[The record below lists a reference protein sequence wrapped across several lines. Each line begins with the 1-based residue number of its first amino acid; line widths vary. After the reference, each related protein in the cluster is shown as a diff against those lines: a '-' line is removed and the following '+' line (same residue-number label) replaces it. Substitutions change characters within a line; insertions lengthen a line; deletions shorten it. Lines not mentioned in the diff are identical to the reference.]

1 MVNFDDHDIVILN
14 HRHLRGPN
22 MWSYYSSI
30 EVLIDIGDLED
41 YPSNL
46 IPGFYTRM
54 THALPSLQEHR
65 CSYEVAGGFLM
76 RVQEGTWAG
85 HILEHLTIELQNL
98 AGIKGGYGRAR
109 DGGGRGIY
117 KVIVSATEENVTFQ
131 AFKHAKDL
139 LLALIKDKPN
149 ITELIQSSISNLC
162 KMRNDYLLDQN
173 TSCLVEA
180 ATAREIP
187 FIRHHKSDLVQFGY
201 GANQRRIHGTL
212 MDQTCAVAQ
221 SISNDLVLTQRQ
233 LETVGLP
240 TLRANII
247 SSPEEAWRV
256 AQKIGLPV
264 TLKPVDD
271 LKCQYI
277 FTNLQSKQ
285 EVEAAYNSVIQIGK
299 KIIIERHV
307 QGFEYQ
313 VLVVGTEVVAAAQKT
328 LVWTDVS
335 QSIHPDVAR
344 DMVLSAK
351 TIGFDI
357 AAVDLI
363 ANDIGHPLDA
373 LNSAV
378 IKINPAPNFGAYLNP
393 VAGEPQPIAKK
404 IIDHI
409 FPKDIELSVPIV
421 GISGSYGK
429 SEVAKTISFFLAMNY
444 LHIGLSIESGLFYN
458 GKLVEDNNATTWEN
472 ARSVLMNQSVQ
483 IAIIEN
489 DNKTLLLEGLP
500 YEQCQI
506 GIVLNI
512 DKSDLFPEYYIV
524 NEDDLFK
531 IIRTQVDVVLP
542 TGACILNADDEMIV
556 KMAELCKGEIIYFSC
571 AKDSAVITEHQ
582 RHGGR
587 SLIFSDEWIVL
598 LQGVSEVLSFKL
610 QPTNKSVAP
619 CELPAPMALA
629 VAMGVAWA
637 LEMQLSLLET
647 AAQSLGM
654 VCVPNQSVNTSK
666 LIPMGPSS
674 TT

>member
-1 MVNFDDHDIVILN
+1 MINFDDQDIIILN
-14 HRHLRGPN
+14 HRFLRGPN

-30 EVLIDIGDLED
+30 EVLIDIGHLED

-46 IPGFYTRM
+46 IPGFYTRL
-54 THALPSLQEHR
+54 THALPSLHEHR

-117 KVIVSATEENVTFQ
+117 KVIVSATEETVTFQ
-131 AFKHAKDL
+131 AFKHAKEL

-149 ITELIQSSISNLC
+149 ISELIQSSISNLC

-173 TSCLVEA
+173 TSYLVEA

-187 FIRHHKSDLVQFGY
+187 FIRHHNSDLIQFGY
-201 GANQRRIHGTL
+201 GANQRRINGTL
-212 MDQTCAVAQ
+212 IDQTCAVAQ

-247 SSPEEAWRV
+247 LSPEEAWRV
-256 AQKIGLPV
+256 AQNLGLPV
-264 TLKPVDD
+264 TLKPLDD
-271 LKCQYI
+271 SRCQYI
-277 FTNLQSKQ
+277 FTNLQSKK
-285 EVEAAYNSVIQIGK
+285 EVEVAYNSVIKIGK

-313 VLVVGTEVVAAAQKT
+313 VLVIGTEVVAAAQKT

-335 QSIHPDVAR
+335 QRIHPDVASN
-344 DMVLSAK
+344 MVLSAK

-357 AAVDLI
+357 ATVSLI
-363 ANDIGHPLDA
+363 TNDIGQPLDA

-378 IKINPAPNFGAYLNP
+378 IKINPEVNFGAYLDS
-393 VAGEPQPIAKK
+393 VAGEPPPVAKR

-409 FPKDIELSVPIV
+409 LPKDIDLLVPIV

-429 SEVAKTISFFLAMNY
+429 SEVAKNISHILAMSNLY
-444 LHIGLSIESGLFYN
+444 IGLSIENGLFYN
-458 GKLVEDNNATTWEN
+458 GILVKDNNSTTWEN
-472 ARSVLMNQSVQ
+472 ARSVLKNKSVQ
-483 IAIIEN
+483 IAILEN
-489 DNKTLLLEGLP
+489 DNKSLLLDGLA

-512 DKSDLFPEYYIV
+512 DKSDLFPEYFIV
-524 NEDDLFK
+524 NQDDLFK

-556 KMAELCKGEIIYFSC
+556 NMAELCKGEIIYFSC
-571 AKDSAVITEHQ
+571 SNDSAVITEHQ

-587 SLIFSDEWIVL
+587 SLIYSDEWIVL

-610 QPTNKSVAP
+610 QPTKKSVTP
-619 CELPAPMALA
+619 SELPVPMSLA

-637 LEMQLSLLET
+637 LKFQLRFLES

-654 VCVPNQSVNTSK
+654 VCVTSESVN
-666 LIPMGPSS
+666 
-674 TT
+674 